1 MPSHDITKGTS
12 RKRLPARR
20 EPYWLKLATG
30 AYLGFRR
37 GPDTW
42 VARWRRPG
50 SHTQHYQALE
60 YVWSF
65 DEAKRAAEQWLATMT
80 AVAVRAP
87 KRATVK
93 AALESYIS
101 YLIEQGRQQTA
112 VDARMRFKLTVDNDP
127 IASLRL
133 DKLSMDDFREWRERL
148 RAGRTNR
155 SVNRQVRAVTA
166 GLNMAVRRGFI
177 ANRSAWDVESLSDD
191 IEQEGS
197 TAIFLNAAQRAALI
211 ARAAPELAIFLRGL
225 EATGARPSELANARV
240 GDFDG
245 ESLRLASRKGRS
257 SRLRVRRTVIAS
269 EARALFHAVAS
280 KKLSNDLLFSS
291 GRGEP
296 WMRHQWSRAITAA
309 IKAHNQDAKGKARI
323 PTTASAYSFRH
334 ARISE
339 LLQLHGIDPL
349 TVAAQT
355 GTSVAMIERAYFRFI
370 PSAMREKLE
379 AVR

>member
-1 MPSHDITKGTS
+1 MSSHDITKGTS
-12 RKRLPARR
+12 RKRLPVRR

-50 SHTQHYQALE
+50 NSTQHYQALE
-60 YVWSF
+60 GIDSF
-65 DEAKRAAEQWLATMT
+65 DDAKRAAERWLATMT
-80 AVAVRAP
+80 AVAARAP

-93 AALESYIS
+93 AALESYVA
-101 YLIEQGRQQTA
+101 YLIEQGRKETA
-112 VDARMRFKLTVDNDP
+112 ADAKKRFKLTVDDDP
-127 IASLRL
+127 IAEIRF
-133 DKLSMDDFREWRERL
+133 DKLTMDDFREWRERL
-148 RAGRTNR
+148 REGRTNR

-177 ANRSAWDVESLSDD
+177 ANRSAWDVESLADD
-191 IEQEGS
+191 IEQEGN
-197 TAIFLNAAQRAALI
+197 TAVFLDAAQREALI
-211 ARAAPELAIFLRGL
+211 AQATPELALFLRGL

-240 GDFDG
+240 ADYDG
-245 ESLRLASRKGRS
+245 ETLRLASRKGRS

-269 EARALFHAVAS
+269 GARALFEAAAAN
-280 KKLSNDLLFSS
+280 KAPTANLFSP
-291 GRGEP
+291 GEGAP

-309 IKAHNQDAKGKARI
+309 IKAHNKETKGKLKL
-323 PTTASAYSFRH
+323 PTAASAYSFRH

-339 LLQLHGIDPL
+339 LLQIHGIDPL

>member
-1 MPSHDITKGTS
+1 
-12 RKRLPARR
+12 
-20 EPYWLKLATG
+20 
-30 AYLGFRR
+30 
-37 GPDTW
+37 
-42 VARWRRPG
+42 
-50 SHTQHYQALE
+50 
-60 YVWSF
+60 
-65 DEAKRAAEQWLATMT
+65 
-80 AVAVRAP
+80 
-87 KRATVK
+87 
-93 AALESYIS
+93 
-101 YLIEQGRQQTA
+101 
-112 VDARMRFKLTVDNDP
+112 
-127 IASLRL
+127 
-133 DKLSMDDFREWRERL
+133 
-148 RAGRTNR
+148 
-155 SVNRQVRAVTA
+155 
-166 GLNMAVRRGFI
+166 
-177 ANRSAWDVESLSDD
+177 
-191 IEQEGS
+191 
-197 TAIFLNAAQRAALI
+197 
-211 ARAAPELAIFLRGL
+211 
-225 EATGARPSELANARV
+225 
-240 GDFDG
+240 
-245 ESLRLASRKGRS
+245 
-257 SRLRVRRTVIAS
+257 VIAS